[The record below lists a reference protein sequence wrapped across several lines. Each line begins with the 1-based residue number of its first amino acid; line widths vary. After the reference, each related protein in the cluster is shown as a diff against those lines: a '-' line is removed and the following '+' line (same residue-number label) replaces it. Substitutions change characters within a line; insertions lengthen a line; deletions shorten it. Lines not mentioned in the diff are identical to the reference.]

1 MVIPGRR
8 QYPGSDELLNGF
20 EADAGFAGCA
30 EGICEGAIGDG
41 AAVGALGAF
50 AAGGGNIGG
59 LARRTVA
66 VGVGVEAFN
75 GGTISGIDEGTASA
89 ERLVTD
95 VGAVVSAARA
105 LAGAGLAA
113 DAGTSLDADRYFT
126 TAKTPMVAPSKA
138 AAITMKIAPLDDF
151 GIDADVTNG
160 ADVIPA
166 VGSGVAA

>member
-1 MVIPGRR
+1 MVVAGRR

-20 EADAGFAGCA
+20 EGDAGLAGCA
-30 EGICEGAIGDG
+30 EGVGEEAIGDG
-41 AAVGALGAF
+41 TAVGALGAF
-50 AAGGGNIGG
+50 AAGGARIGG
-59 LARRTVA
+59 LARTT
-66 VGVGVEAFN
+66 VGVGVEDFN
-75 GGTISGIDEGTASA
+75 GGTISGIDEGTASV

-95 VGAVVSAARA
+95 VGGVVSGGRA

-113 DAGTSLDADRYFT
+113 DAGMSLDADRYFT
-126 TAKTPMVAPSKA
+126 TAKTPMVAPSRA
-138 AAITMKIAPLDDF
+138 AAITMKIAPLDAF